1 MYNIEKNR
9 KSLSFKIASQLVK
22 VISHKPKV
30 KYLGQEFEDGSFLL
44 LSNHSARKAPTKI
57 ELYFKRDLRMWG
69 AHELTEGFKEVHKY
83 LTNTYFHEKKHWP
96 KFWAKTLGTLAAP
109 FFFSFYRGL
118 RIIPTYRDARFMN
131 TLKMSLEYIQKGTP
145 IVIYPEDSSK
155 GYNEIIEHFFSGFV
169 SLLEIALKK
178 GHDLN
183 VYVAYFQNKNNTF
196 YIDNPVRYSLLK
208 EKYEGNYDLI
218 AEALRKRMNEIAV
231 ESSTQL
237 KSKKKK

>member
-69 AHELTEGFKEVHKY
+69 THELTEGFKEVHKY

-96 KFWAKTLGTLAAP
+96 KFWAKTLGTLATP
-109 FFFSFYRGL
+109 FFYSFYKGM

-131 TLKMSLEYIQKGTP
+131 TLKMSLQYIQNGTP
-145 IVIYPEDSSK
+145 IIIYPEDSSK
-155 GYNEIIEHFFSGFV
+155 GYNELIEHFFSGFV
-169 SLLEIALKK
+169 SLLDLAIKR

-196 YIDNPVRYSLLK
+196 YIDEPVRYSKLK

-218 AEALRKRMNEIAV
+218 SEALRNRMNEIA
-231 ESSTQL
+231 EMTA
-237 KSKKKK
+237 KKKKTTK

>member
-69 AHELTEGFKEVHKY
+69 THELTEGFKEVHKY

-96 KFWAKTLGTLAAP
+96 KFWAKTLGTLATP
-109 FFFSFYRGL
+109 FFYSFYKGM

-131 TLKMSLEYIQKGTP
+131 TLKMSLQYIQNGTP
-145 IVIYPEDSSK
+145 IIIYPEDSSK
-155 GYNEIIEHFFSGFV
+155 GYNELIEHFFSGFV
-169 SLLEIALKK
+169 SLLDLALKR

-183 VYVAYFQNKNNTF
+183 VYVAYFQNQNNTF
-196 YIDNPVRYSLLK
+196 YIDNPVRYSALK
-208 EKYEGNYDLI
+208 EKFNGDYDQI
-218 AEALRKRMNEIAV
+218 SEHLRGRMNEIAK
-231 ESSTQL
+231 ET
-237 KSKKKK
+237 SKKKKKK

>member
-69 AHELTEGFKEVHKY
+69 TYELTEGFKAAHKY

-109 FFFSFYRGL
+109 FFYSFYRGM

-131 TLKMSLEYIQKGTP
+131 TIKMSLQYIQNGTP

-155 GYNEIIEHFFSGFV
+155 GYNELIEHFFSGFV

-218 AEALRKRMNEIAV
+218 AEALRNRMNEIA
-231 ESSTQL
+231 EQTANE
-237 KSKKKK
+237 KKTTK